1 MHHSLWEIK
10 IIILGADSQV
20 RQGGPMYRK
29 KVIAAIL
36 ALSAAAIPV
45 TDTIL
50 TTPVT
55 AAEEKPASMNI
66 PDRSTILLNSAKL

>member
-1 MHHSLWEIK
+1 MPVICLKMLSASVHHSLWEIK

-55 AAEEKPASMNI
+55 AA
-66 PDRSTILLNSAKL
+66 